1 MTDAIRL
8 LLRLL
13 YTVYGTL
20 LELFI
25 NVHCVV
31 LSVGFV
37 WTVSSIFT
45 PRGGQTGARI
55 LDDILALPGALATLH
70 DGFPDAILLLGDG
83 QGRGLSV
90 EHQFVALRLGR
101 GEDQLGNG
109 VEVLGDARQEGE
121 GVFGGLDVG
130 DFAIEIMDVDSVF
143 GVVEEH
149 GVVGSGLGGGLG
161 RGARGIFGLFGLF
174 GLFGI

>member
-1 MTDAIRL
+1 MIRL

-13 YTVYGTL
+13 YTVYGAL

-37 WTVSSIFT
+37 WTVSSIFS
-45 PRGGQTGARI
+45 RAGGQTGARI
-55 LDDILALPGALATLH
+55 LDDILALPGALTTLH
-70 DGFPDAILLLGDG
+70 DGFPDAVVLLGDG

-121 GVFGGLDVG
+121 GILGGLDVG
-130 DFAIEIMDVDSVF
+130 DFAIEIMDVDGVF

-149 GVVGSGLGGGLG
+149 GVVGGVGGGLRGLGGA
-161 RGARGIFGLFGLF
+161 GARGII